1 MPPTLFRLLLPKLVF
16 CTVALLHAG
25 HACPLTL
32 SKDER
37 RIDLS
42 FGHRIADL
50 TQKTRNTLRQVVD
63 DLNKRDT
70 EVIILVG
77 HADASEPEA
86 KALGLARAGVVERHL
101 WHLGVNPS
109 RIYMESQ
116 GSSQPRDPG
125 QPARN
130 RRVELE
136 GVSLPSGAAPSLAGL
151 SLMKGWVAD
160 AASRKPHPA
169 DTDRTLPPPDEFLPQ
184 VEPAL
189 RPRFLRLMQL
199 VAIKDQQDSRLAAL
213 RAMDDGRLPEGDPV
227 PPALYAQVFGSPYA
241 RAATRREAD
250 RIAAADPR
258 RVALAQRLWCD
269 TDQYK
274 KPAIERVRAM
284 LPAPAVLQALP
295 EAQQLAWVTC
305 ALHSAD
311 ALRWLR
317 QQGIRLDVKRQ
328 PDGWTAL
335 HTAVN
340 DADETAFKAL
350 MAAGADARA
359 TNHAGETPLHRIAH
373 PDGPLLPY
381 ASQKL
386 FWKQLLQAGA
396 DRDALDQRGQPA
408 RLHSQPLPPRNVHI
422 ADTWP
427 PDVKRRV
434 DTLLALFDSRSPAPS
449 NEEIIAKLNVE
460 LQERQL
466 RGHEANYYVKIYEV
480 HTSGTPVG
488 KTPAYRGNWWDYG
501 SFYFI
506 STPSAKGTQTHT
518 FTMVV
523 ADADFC
529 LNPYELAI
537 YTGASF
543 SGGIPSSPY
552 SYNPSGPKSWHKAYA
567 WDMFK
572 SSPADTYRAE
582 HFHIRT
588 RPVRD
593 QRTRKV
599 TDEGCVQTMGV
610 TAFFPN

>member
-1 MPPTLFRLLLPKLVF
+1 M
-16 CTVALLHAG
+16 LLHAG

-32 SKDER
+32 SKHETR
-37 RIDLS
+37 VDLS
-42 FGHRIADL
+42 FSDRSAEL
-50 TQKTRNTLRQVVD
+50 TQEARNTLRQVVD

-77 HADASEPEA
+77 HADAGEPEA
-86 KALGLARAGVVERHL
+86 KALGLARAGAVEQHL
-101 WHLGVNPS
+101 WQLGVNPW
-109 RIYMESQ
+109 RTYMESV
-116 GSSQPRDPG
+116 GSTQPRDPG
-125 QPARN
+125 QPASN

-151 SLMKGWVAD
+151 SLMNGWVAD
-160 AASRKPHPA
+160 AASRTPYLGDPG
-169 DTDRTLPPPDEFLPQ
+169 RIVQPPDAFLPQ

-213 RAMDDGRLPEGDPV
+213 RAMDDGRLPDGDPV

-274 KPAIERVRAM
+274 KPDIERVWAM
-284 LPAPAVLQALP
+284 LPTPAVLQALP

-317 QQGIRLDVKRQ
+317 QQGVSLDAKRQ

-335 HTAVN
+335 HAAIN
-340 DADETAFKAL
+340 DADETGFTAL
-350 MAAGADARA
+350 MAAGADPRA

-373 PDGPLLPY
+373 PDGPLLPH

-386 FWKQLLQAGA
+386 FWEQLLQAGA
-396 DRDALDQRGQPA
+396 DRDAQDQRGQPA
-408 RLHSQPLPPRNVHI
+408 RLYSQPLPPRNVHI

-434 DTLLALFDSRSPAPS
+434 DTLLALFSSRTTAPS
-449 NEEIIAKLNVE
+449 AEEIAALLGVE
-460 LQERQL
+460 LQDLPSGEQAR
-466 RGHEANYYVKIYEV
+466 YYAKIYAV
-480 HTSGTPVG
+480 RASGTPAG
-488 KTPAYRGNWWDYG
+488 KPPAYRVHPWNYG

-506 STPSAKGTQTHT
+506 STPSAKGAQTHT
-518 FTMVV
+518 FTMAV
-523 ADADFC
+523 ADAGFC

-543 SGGIPSSPY
+543 SGDSEPPY

-572 SSPADTYRAE
+572 SSPVDTYRSE

-588 RPVRD
+588 QSVRD

-610 TAFFPN
+610 TAYFPN